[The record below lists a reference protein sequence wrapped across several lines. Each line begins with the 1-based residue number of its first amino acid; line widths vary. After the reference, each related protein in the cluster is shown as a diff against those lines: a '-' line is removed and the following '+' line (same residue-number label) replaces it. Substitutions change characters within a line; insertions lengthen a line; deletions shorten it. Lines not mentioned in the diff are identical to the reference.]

1 MRYDFEA
8 AIADYNEAIASEPS
22 NARAY
27 LGRGW
32 AKWLHGDDD
41 GARKDINEAL
51 RLDPGLGNAYNLR
64 AFIKLNEGDYAG
76 ADADYTKAMDLDPTL
91 RTADTY
97 TNRGLARL
105 RKEDTRAAEEDF
117 NRALKINPEYA
128 RALALRIAARMMTTR
143 TKVARGDFTSLAFP
157 GEFVQM
163 LMLTGGL
170 GECHGIE
177 LNNKYTGRYLQLGLE
192 YCNNNELD
200 KAIAL
205 FTKAIE
211 LNPDLPEAYNN
222 RGYVYA
228 KRNWNERAMKDYRK
242 ALNIDPD
249 FSPTRR
255 NVAEL
260 LKQLNSQ
267 QEFIKKK
274 QAQLSQLGYYEG
286 EIDGVVTPAH
296 TEAIKRFQKA
306 HGLGATGD
314 LDYET
319 YEALE
324 RAYESSN
331 TRANIGGLNRN
342 EFTVRFPQ
350 DGYETDESDIALDAA
365 LNSDTRI
372 ERVVVKVNG
381 ETIKNPSNPEYNPSY
396 TKAKIDWKLPLHL
409 GQNEIDLIAFTES
422 GFVGKKLTVVRRAD
436 KQNPETPPSKWAVV
450 IGIEDYED
458 KKMTDLKY
466 AGNDAEAFAHLLIEK
481 GNFPADHVILLTDKP
496 PAGSLNKAT
505 REEPTYYNIKK
516 ALFTMLRTKAQKK
529 DSIIIFYSGHGVLV
543 PDATTL
549 NGKAAYLAP
558 KDFEYDNPEV
568 KGLRMDEV
576 KRLASFPRERIFLI
590 LDCCFSGGGGKDVK
604 SVDYGITIK
613 GGPDDITGGFAGK
626 GRVLF
631 ASSLDNQVSIE
642 SDKLKHGVFTHFL
655 LDVTNKGEKRL
666 SEIYRYVHRNVLK
679 FTRGDQEPKLD
690 TADQRGD
697 ILIY

>member
-1 MRYDFEA
+1 MVQLIAMTSDLLDTDHKWKEVFVQCMFVIALFLTVVFVTSCAYSEKSTQPATTPESDILASAKSRLLRHDFET

-41 GARKDINEAL
+41 SARKDINEAL

-64 AFIKLNEGDYAG
+64 AFIRLNEGDYAG

-91 RTADTY
+91 KTADTY

-105 RKEDTRAAEEDF
+105 RKEDTRAAEEDC

-128 RALALRIAARMMTTR
+128 RALLLRIAARMMTTR
-143 TKVARGDFTSLAFP
+143 TKVARGDFTSLVFP

-200 KAIAL
+200 KAIVL

-267 QEFIKKK
+267 QDFIKKK

-286 EIDGVVTPAH
+286 EVDGVATPAH

-319 YEALE
+319 YEVLE
-324 RAYESSN
+324 RAYESSASREKADKRSPE
-331 TRANIGGLNRN
+331 TSPSQRDDVREDED
-342 EFTVRFPQ
+342 EFKGKTLAEVGKLLYGKSR
-350 DGYETDESDIALDAA
+350 SWAA
-365 LNSDTRI
+365 LIGINDYSNKQGFASLPYAVNDAVALKDVLIKDLGFAENHVFLLKNPTRKSI
-372 ERVVVKVNG
+372 DKLLAYELPKKVARDDRVV
-381 ETIKNPSNPEYNPSY
+381 
-396 TKAKIDWKLPLHL
+396 
-409 GQNEIDLIAFTES
+409 
-422 GFVGKKLTVVRRAD
+422 
-436 KQNPETPPSKWAVV
+436 
-450 IGIEDYED
+450 
-458 KKMTDLKY
+458 
-466 AGNDAEAFAHLLIEK
+466 
-481 GNFPADHVILLTDKP
+481 
-496 PAGSLNKAT
+496 
-505 REEPTYYNIKK
+505 
-516 ALFTMLRTKAQKK
+516 
-529 DSIIIFYSGHGVLV
+529 IFFSGHGGTKDTITGKMGFLV
-543 PDATTL
+543 PVDGNIEDLYSTSISMTQIGDYADIIPAKQILFIIDACYSGL
-549 NGKAAYLAP
+549 VGSVYKGGNLEKGVRKQVEAFMKNNGRQVMTAGTSEEKAAMSKKWNEHSVYTYYLL
-558 KDFEYDNPEV
+558 E
-568 KGLRMDEV
+568 GL
-576 KRLASFPRERIFLI
+576 
-590 LDCCFSGGGGKDVK
+590 
-604 SVDYGITIK
+604 
-613 GGPDDITGGFAGK
+613 
-626 GRVLF
+626 
-631 ASSLDNQVSIE
+631 
-642 SDKLKHGVFTHFL
+642 
-655 LDVTNKGEKRL
+655 KGEADSNGDGVVTVHEL
-666 SEIYRYVHRNVLK
+666 QVYLESMIPNEANQTPQLRYL
-679 FTRGDQEPKLD
+679 RGWEGQFVFYKEG
-690 TADQRGD
+690 AF
-697 ILIY
+697 